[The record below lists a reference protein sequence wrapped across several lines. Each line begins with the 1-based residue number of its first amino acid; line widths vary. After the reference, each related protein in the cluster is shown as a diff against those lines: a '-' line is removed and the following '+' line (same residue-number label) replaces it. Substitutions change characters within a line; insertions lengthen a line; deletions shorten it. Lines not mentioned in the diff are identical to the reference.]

1 MNWGKIAVPALLL
14 AALAWIAPGSSEG
27 AAQENL
33 KPFRGVIHVH
43 SNFSTGEL
51 SPAEIVANAKSAG
64 IKIVVFTDH
73 ELVRGGWGL
82 PPFRNLIS
90 YSKDLKPSVFQIGVD
105 KYFNTIEAL
114 QRKYPDMV
122 LIPAIETA
130 PFHYVTGNPLFGE
143 MKIHDWRRHL
153 LLIGLGRE
161 AVKNPPVLNNGYS
174 SRYFWT
180 LLPGTLLYLVP
191 ALFSVVLL
199 PFRGWVRRVG
209 IAIFFIGIIGAID
222 AHPFKSSP
230 FSPYL
235 GSQGARPYQEIIN
248 YTDANGGYTL
258 WAHQGSLL
266 TNQKTR
272 YGSLVTPPYT
282 HLLKETVNYHGFDA
296 IYEDNFTASK
306 PGRAWDRYMVGYMKG
321 YRPRPVW
328 GYGGVDFHSERE
340 LRGRK
345 RLSDIENIFFMEESS
360 SDAFFRALVN
370 GHFYVVR
377 GYTKERLRMD

>member
-1 MNWGKIAVPALLL
+1 
-14 AALAWIAPGSSEG
+14 
-27 AAQENL
+27 
-33 KPFRGVIHVH
+33 
-43 SNFSTGEL
+43 
-51 SPAEIVANAKSAG
+51 
-64 IKIVVFTDH
+64 VFTDH

-161 AVKNPPVLNNGYS
+161 AVKNLPVLNNGYS